1 MTELLRDWVRDIF
14 IVAVGLYFVELVVPQ
29 GSMRKYIRFIFS
41 IMILSVVLSPLAY
54 LWSGRQTLE
63 SFSQGKE
70 AYGQLLEQWE
80 AEGAGQKEDRELGE
94 LDQIQKTQLEQ
105 IYSEKLSGQI
115 YALLENR
122 FPQVRP
128 GQIRIFLE
136 DTAGMEDFGKV
147 REIVIKI
154 REEEYVN
161 SIRSCIADAL
171 GMEED
176 KIRVTADWEGEA
188 S

>member
-1 MTELLRDWVRDIF
+1 MGYLSLVSYLLF
-14 IVAVGLYFVELVVPQ
+14 TF
-29 GSMRKYIRFIFS
+29 
-41 IMILSVVLSPLAY
+41 
-54 LWSGRQTLE
+54 
-63 SFSQGKE
+63 
-70 AYGQLLEQWE
+70 LL
-80 AEGAGQKEDRELGE
+80 
-94 LDQIQKTQLEQ
+94 
-105 IYSEKLSGQI
+105 